1 MMTTPDYT
9 RRNLLKLFGSLP
21 LVSLLPAPL
30 LAENLQALRQQ
41 TGQRRLI
48 IIELFGGND
57 ALNTLIPYRDPLYRH
72 YRPTLAVPAN
82 EWLPLNDEFAF
93 NPGLVEL
100 EKIYQRGELAIFSD
114 IGYPHPTLSHFDATA
129 IWNTAN
135 TDLSSRSGWVGRT
148 LAANQDLARR
158 YDTDGIVFSGSPD
171 FIHQEG
177 VFALELQDADAL
189 RSGDDM
195 ALRAAMPTD
204 NNASHYLRSLIEN
217 THAIHQRIRQKLN
230 RPNPFARLFPPEPSG
245 YMPPVYIQG
254 AQLLWLIACG
264 VDTPVLKL
272 GTSGFDLH
280 SLMREQHRPLLQQ
293 VARLLT
299 GLRQGL
305 IDIGV
310 WQDSMILV
318 QSEFGRRPQ
327 ENASGGTDHGTS
339 GVAFL
344 LGGALSGGLYG
355 SRTDL
360 DRLDDVGNPTFST
373 DFRQLYSSI
382 VTQFWRLPH
391 NPLQQE
397 GFAPLPLR
405 FRT

>member
-1 MMTTPDYT
+1 MTTAPDYT

-82 EWLPLNDEFAF
+82 EWLPLNDEYAF

-135 TDLSSRSGWVGRT
+135 TNLSSRSGWVGRT

-171 FIHQEG
+171 F
-177 VFALELQDADAL
+177 
-189 RSGDDM
+189 
-195 ALRAAMPTD
+195 
-204 NNASHYLRSLIEN
+204 Y
-217 THAIHQRIRQKLN
+217 
-230 RPNPFARLFPPEPSG
+230 
-245 YMPPVYIQG
+245 
-254 AQLLWLIACG
+254 
-264 VDTPVLKL
+264 
-272 GTSGFDLH
+272 TSG
-280 SLMREQHRPLLQQ
+280 R
-293 VARLLT
+293 
-299 GLRQGL
+299 GLR
-305 IDIGV
+305 
-310 WQDSMILV
+310 
-318 QSEFGRRPQ
+318 P
-327 ENASGGTDHGTS
+327 
-339 GVAFL
+339 
-344 LGGALSGGLYG
+344 
-355 SRTDL
+355 
-360 DRLDDVGNPTFST
+360 
-373 DFRQLYSSI
+373 
-382 VTQFWRLPH
+382 
-391 NPLQQE
+391 
-397 GFAPLPLR
+397 
-405 FRT
+405 

>member
-230 RPNPFARLFPPEPSG
+230 RPNPFARLFPPRAIRLYAAG
-245 YMPPVYIQG
+245 
-254 AQLLWLIACG
+254 
-264 VDTPVLKL
+264 
-272 GTSGFDLH
+272 LH
-280 SLMREQHRPLLQQ
+280 SGCTTA
-293 VARLLT
+293 VA
-299 GLRQGL
+299 
-305 IDIGV
+305 
-310 WQDSMILV
+310 DSLWR
-318 QSEFGRRPQ
+318 GYP
-327 ENASGGTDHGTS
+327 
-339 GVAFL
+339 
-344 LGGALSGGLYG
+344 GAEI
-355 SRTDL
+355 RHI
-360 DRLDDVGNPTFST
+360 RV
-373 DFRQLYSSI
+373 
-382 VTQFWRLPH
+382 
-391 NPLQQE
+391 
-397 GFAPLPLR
+397 
-405 FRT
+405 